1 MCARVVQFW
10 EHLQNI
16 SNRINGVKIRENK
29 VVRARCIVDVVLA
42 QPLSAVRVQDELNIL
57 WSLFWAQRSVMLVVG
72 LKSKIYL

>member
-29 VVRARCIVDVVLA
+29 VVRARCIIDVVLA
-42 QPLSAVRVQDELNIL
+42 QPLSAVQDELNIL